1 MCCGQVHLLSA
12 ELNTALLRLC
22 KAIPEDWLLDL
33 YNVVPPNRRA
43 AWQQLLQT
51 VESQIEVFTQSY
63 RKFEAEYCTQMLRLL
78 KAVFEPLATMC
89 QEARVLLDKVSTG
102 SLEEKC
108 WTSNEPRL
116 RKAVPLSAASPPA
129 RLLRQKLEEQ
139 DEETLQESKPRFYT
153 STALVTQPETSFKSV
168 CEANLLQR
176 LGELYRK
183 GALNSDP
190 DPIDSFDPA
199 VLHRARRIRSFW

>member
-1 MCCGQVHLLSA
+1 M
-12 ELNTALLRLC
+12 
-22 KAIPEDWLLDL
+22 DL

-63 RKFEAEYCTQMLRLL
+63 RKFEAEYCTQMVRLL
-78 KAVFEPLATMC
+78 KTVFEPLATMC

-102 SLEEKC
+102 SIEEKY
-108 WTSNEPRL
+108 WTSFDSRPGKQASL
-116 RKAVPLSAASPPA
+116 DSASLAGP
-129 RLLRQKLEEQ
+129 LLRHRPGQ
-139 DEETLQESKPRFYT
+139 DGGAYAEIKARHAT
-153 STALVTQPETSFKSV
+153 STGVMGRSGSFKSV

-183 GALNSDP
+183 GALNCDP

-199 VLHRARRIRSFW
+199 VLYRARRIRSFW